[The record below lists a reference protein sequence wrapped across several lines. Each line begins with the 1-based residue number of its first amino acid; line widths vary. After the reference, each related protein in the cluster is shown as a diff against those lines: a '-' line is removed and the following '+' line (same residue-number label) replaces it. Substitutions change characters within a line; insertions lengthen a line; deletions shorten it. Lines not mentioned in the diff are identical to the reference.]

1 MSAQAGFFTSSI
13 GRKVVVAVTGV
24 LLVLFVVVHLLGNLQ
39 LFAGAE
45 KFNAYAAF
53 LQSIGPGLWVARI
66 GLVLIFVTHIV
77 NAIQLS
83 RANRAARPEGYVYD
97 SVVQASAASRSMAHT
112 GILVLVF
119 VIVHLLHFTLGVL
132 QPEYYGFIDDQGRH
146 DVYRM
151 VVSGFQVPA
160 FSLTYLFLMTV
171 LGVHLSHGIS
181 SVAQTV
187 GLSTSRN
194 RKKIELI
201 GASVAWLIALG
212 YISLPVSVLAGIIR

>member
-24 LLVLFVVVHLLGNLQ
+24 LLVLFVVMHLLGNLQ

-53 LQSIGPGLWVARI
+53 LQSMGPGLWVARI
-66 GLVLIFVTHIV
+66 GLVVIFLAHIV

-83 RANRAARPEGYVYD
+83 RESRAARPEGYVYD
-97 SVVQASAASRSMAHT
+97 NVVQASAASRSMAHT

-119 VIVHLLHFTLGVL
+119 VIVHLLHFTLGIL
-132 QPEYYGFIDDQGRH
+132 QPEYYEFLDDQGRH

-160 FSLTYLFLMTV
+160 FSLAYLFLMAV

-187 GLSTSRN
+187 GLSTMGN